1 MPRTPRIDIP
11 GLLQHVIVRG
21 IERSAIFLD
30 DQDHED
36 FLARLGT
43 LLHESRTD
51 CYAWALL
58 DNHFHLLL
66 RPREQPLCVLMRRL
80 LTGYAVVFNLRHN
93 RSGHL
98 FQNRYKSIVCDDDPY
113 LLELLRYI
121 HLNPLRA
128 GVVDS
133 LNTLEYFPWCG
144 HGELL
149 GRSTRNLIN
158 TAEALSFFAP
168 RRSAARRCYHEFL
181 AAGAPDIKLSRG
193 GRKASRSIDK
203 SLAEDDLFDE
213 RILGGGAFVERLTR
227 GNSCAADLGLQSLDD
242 LLEAVAG
249 HYGLQLSAL
258 CCPNKERTVTSA
270 KAAICYLAVRHM
282 RVRGIDLATRLGF
295 SSTAVSQ
302 AAKRGKIFVA
312 ESAELQKIALP
323 FMKL

>member
-1 MPRTPRIDIP
+1 
-11 GLLQHVIVRG
+11 
-21 IERSAIFLD
+21 
-30 DQDHED
+30 
-36 FLARLGT
+36 
-43 LLHESRTD
+43 
-51 CYAWALL
+51 
-58 DNHFHLLL
+58 
-66 RPREQPLCVLMRRL
+66 MRRL

-121 HLNPLRA
+121 HLNPVRA
-128 GVVDS
+128 EVVDS
-133 LNTLEYFPWCG
+133 LDALEYFPWCG

-149 GRSTRNLIN
+149 GRSPRNLIN

-168 RRSAARRCYHEFL
+168 RRSAARRRYHEFL

-193 GRKASRSIDK
+193 GRKTSRSIDM
-203 SLAEDDLFDE
+203 SLPEDDLFDE

-227 GNSCAADLGLQSLDD
+227 GNGGAADFEQPSLDD

-270 KAAICYLAVRHM
+270 KAAICYLAVRHL
-282 RVRGIDLATRLGF
+282 RVRGVDLAARLGF

-302 AAKRGKIFVA
+302 AAKRGEILVA